1 MSGKLADRRAPSTGF
16 CATYAKEP
24 PQPAPRCPA
33 ATNSQRA
40 PMKTLILIA
49 TLMTLTACETMQGLG
64 RDVENTGETLQQESV
79 EAQQNP

>member
-1 MSGKLADRRAPSTGF
+1 
-16 CATYAKEP
+16 
-24 PQPAPRCPA
+24 
-33 ATNSQRA
+33 
-40 PMKTLILIA
+40 MKTLILIA